1 MYDVIYK
8 NNYKE
13 DANLTKWPYMITGGD
28 IFDGK
33 WEAIEND
40 EHIQGFEK
48 NIQERKI
55 QLTISSV
62 GMQSLA
68 SAIDKLEGII
78 EKDIISAVPGR
89 LYVGNSYMNCYI
101 SDNSKDR
108 WVNDIDSIT
117 MELKVMS
124 DYPYW
129 ITESLY
135 QFRKSSEPT
144 SEGSEIGIDYEYD
157 YEYEYC
163 YGFGSDGTMQYI
175 NNANPTECG
184 FRMIIYG
191 PVINPAIRI
200 SGHLYEL
207 KTTLY
212 DGEYAVIDCSTRYS
226 QDRAIYKIQNDG
238 IKVDLFNSRNKQ
250 SEIWKK
256 IPPGRSTVT
265 WTGNFGFDVVLF
277 GERGTPPWTL
287 SAQT

>member
-8 NNYKE
+8 NNYKQE
-13 DANLTKWPYMITGGD
+13 ANLTKWPYMITGGD
-28 IFDGK
+28 IFDGN

-55 QLTISSV
+55 LLTVSAV

-68 SAIDKLEGII
+68 SAIDNLEGIF
-78 EKDIISAVPGR
+78 EKDIVSSSPGR

-101 SDNSKDR
+101 NENNKDR

-117 MELKVMS
+117 MELKAKS

-135 QFRKSSEPT
+135 QFRKSSEPA
-144 SEGSEIGIDYEYD
+144 SEGFELGIDYEYD

-163 YGFGSDGTMQYI
+163 YGSGSDGTMQHI
-175 NNANPTECG
+175 NNESPTECG
-184 FRMIIYG
+184 FRMTIYG
-191 PVINPAIRI
+191 PCINPAIRI
-200 SGHLYEL
+200 AGHLYEL

-226 QDRAIYKIQNDG
+226 QDRAIYKVQTDG
-238 IKVDLFNSRNKQ
+238 TKVDLFNSRNKH
-250 SEIWKK
+250 SEIWQKV
-256 IPPGRSTVT
+256 PSGVSTVT
-265 WTGNFGFDVVLF
+265 WPGTFGFDLVLF

-287 SAQT
+287 SAQM

>member
-1 MYDVIYK
+1 MYDVVYK

-13 DANLTKWPYMITGGD
+13 EANLTKWPYMIIGGD

-33 WEAIEND
+33 WDAIKND
-40 EHIQGFEK
+40 EHIQGFDK
-48 NIQERKI
+48 NIQDRTI
-55 QLTISSV
+55 QLTVSAI

-68 SAIDKLEGII
+68 SSIDNLEGII
-78 EKDIISAVPGR
+78 EKDIIATSPGK

-101 SDNSKDR
+101 NENSKDK
-108 WVNDIDSIT
+108 WVNDLDIIT
-117 MELKVMS
+117 MELKLKS

-135 QFRKSSEPT
+135 QFRKSSDSA
-144 SEGSEIGIDYEYD
+144 SEGTEIGIDYEYD

-175 NNANPTECG
+175 NNTNPTGSG
-184 FRMIIYG
+184 FRMTIYG
-191 PVINPAIRI
+191 PVINPMIRI
-200 SGHLYEL
+200 DGHLYEI

-212 DGEYAVIDCSTRYS
+212 DGEYAVVDCSTRFA
-226 QDRAIYKIQNDG
+226 QDRAIYKVQNDG
-238 IKVDLFNSRNKQ
+238 TKIDLFNSRNKY
-250 SEIWKK
+250 SEIFQK

-265 WTGNFGFDVVLF
+265 WPGNFGFDVVLF
-277 GERGTPPWTL
+277 GERGTPPWIL